1 MTVFFA
7 PAWACP
13 RAVPSVRK
21 RPANSTTAAVSVS
34 SRPRLAWP
42 RSLVTRVSSPP
53 AEKSAF
59 PRRRRLFE
67 CTPQRRR
74 RSRRSGV
81 TDPEAAAKNTR
92 GSRRC
97 AYDGR
102 LPGLSGRGDAASHLR
117 TTRGS
122 VGGPGDTP
130 FGVLKYKAKSPTG
143 DRRCGV
149 EVGAFFPHSR
159 GSREPAVF
167 PSRGRAVA
175 AQVRV
180 LERTCF
186 TMLAGVR
193 AAVFV

>member
-1 MTVFFA
+1 
-7 PAWACP
+7 
-13 RAVPSVRK
+13 
-21 RPANSTTAAVSVS
+21 RPANSTAAAVSVS

-42 RSLVTRVSSPP
+42 RSLVTRVFSPP

-59 PRRRRLFE
+59 PRRQRVLE

-117 TTRGS
+117 TARGR
-122 VGGPGDTP
+122 VGGPGETP
-130 FGVLKYKAKSPTG
+130 FGVLKYKAKSLTG
-143 DRRCGV
+143 GRR
-149 EVGAFFPHSR
+149 R

-180 LERTCF
+180 VERTCF